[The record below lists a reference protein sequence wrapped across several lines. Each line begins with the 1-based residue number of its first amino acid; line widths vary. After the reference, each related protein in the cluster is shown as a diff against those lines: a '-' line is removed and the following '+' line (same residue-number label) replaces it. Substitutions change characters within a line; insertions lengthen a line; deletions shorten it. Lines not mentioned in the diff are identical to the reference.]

1 MLNYIDDRWFIH
13 LNSTV
18 SFFVLDRNPSNK
30 VLDINT
36 SAQIP
41 NYVSY
46 LKILEFVF
54 N

>member
-18 SFFVLDRNPSNK
+18 SFFVLDKNPSNK
-30 VLDINT
+30 LLDINT
-36 SAQIP
+36 SQIP
-41 NYVSY
+41 NYVAY
-46 LKILEFVF
+46 LKLQESVF

>member
-1 MLNYIDDRWFIH
+1 MLKYIDDRWFIH

-18 SFFVLDRNPSNK
+18 SFFVDRNPSNK

-46 LKILEFVF
+46 LKI
-54 N
+54 